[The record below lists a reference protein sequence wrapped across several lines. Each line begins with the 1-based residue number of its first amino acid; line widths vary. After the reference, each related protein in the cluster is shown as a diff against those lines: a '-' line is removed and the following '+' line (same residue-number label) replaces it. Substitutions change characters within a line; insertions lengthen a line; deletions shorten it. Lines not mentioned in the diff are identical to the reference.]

1 MELNLNVAITDLDGT
16 DIADSNLGK
25 TIAQTLAFARD
36 GDALKLFDIAIKL
49 QKGETI
55 TLDTSDT
62 TMLKERIKGADS
74 LTNLV
79 KAQALQL
86 FS

>member
-1 MELNLNVAITDLDGT
+1 MELNLNITITDLEGN
-16 DIADSNLGK
+16 DIPESNLGK
-25 TIAQTLAFARD
+25 TIAQILAFARD

-49 QKGETI
+49 QKGEI
-55 TLDTSDT
+55 LTLDSSDT
-62 TMLKERIKGADS
+62 TMLKERIKASDS